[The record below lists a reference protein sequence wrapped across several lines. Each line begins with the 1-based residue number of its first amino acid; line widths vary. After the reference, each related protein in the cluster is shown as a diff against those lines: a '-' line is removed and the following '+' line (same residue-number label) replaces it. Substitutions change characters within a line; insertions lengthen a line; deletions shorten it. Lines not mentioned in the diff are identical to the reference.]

1 MTKPIAIKPIS
12 LRLKATEIRR
22 DKLTAQQLDLVVV
35 IRAFGGGKLC
45 ANNLNALAKLVHYLA
60 ELPDDDDKREAH

>member
-35 IRAFGGGKLC
+35 IRALGGGKLC